1 MRPPQ
6 KISTIF
12 WPFLAIFT
20 LFHLK
25 NWPYLQK
32 PEFRILAKTRFW
44 LLLVNNSLCSIPLSY
59 ARSYIKETP
68 GDRCETSCYQPIPQK
83 INLFQLPRLFTKILR
98 PWSLLFKRLL
108 PHILVLGRPCL
119 TLQTQWLSSGS
130 KYAYPCLG
138 KVYFF
143 NSYDL
148 MPTYC
153 SQKKMSFLKIL
164 HKKICSSWE
173 V

>member
-1 MRPPQ
+1 MFFNFFFRYFLDLVFRAIFFKFGQNTGFVMYPKEKVKKQKMLEMLLFIICEAPR

-32 PEFRILAKTRFW
+32 PEFRNLAKTRFW

-68 GDRCETSCYQPIPQK
+68 GDRCEKPVKLWISGP
-83 INLFQLPRLFTKILR
+83 LQLH
-98 PWSLLFKRLL
+98 LL
-108 PHILVLGRPCL
+108 
-119 TLQTQWLSSGS
+119 
-130 KYAYPCLG
+130 
-138 KVYFF
+138 
-143 NSYDL
+143 
-148 MPTYC
+148 
-153 SQKKMSFLKIL
+153 
-164 HKKICSSWE
+164 
-173 V
+173 